1 MGKFKEL
8 YIKYSNLDEEI
19 KKTINSY
26 PQEFITDKN
35 NIRLSLL
42 QYIIRSNKYIYEIK
56 AINGTAHLWTWSD
69 FRRESKGRVLSYKTE
84 ANIILSQII
93 EFYNDVDIN
102 LLNKYGLEIVKRIN

>member
-42 QYIIRSNKYIYEIK
+42 QYIIRSNNYIYELK
-56 AINGTAHLWTWSD
+56 AINGTAHL
-69 FRRESKGRVLSYKTE
+69 
-84 ANIILSQII
+84 
-93 EFYNDVDIN
+93 
-102 LLNKYGLEIVKRIN
+102 